1 MPVIEFIHRIL
12 AVLQTSTVT
21 YGILV
26 PTFLVR
32 DMKLPSMGRVL
43 PWILSAQPAKYL
55 QMVRAWSRSPLLSA
69 TGLPASRLSSRA

>member
-1 MPVIEFIHRIL
+1 ML
-12 AVLQTSTVT
+12 
-21 YGILV
+21 LV

-32 DMKLPSMGRVL
+32 DMKLPSMGSVL

-69 TGLPASRLSSRA
+69 TGLPASRLSSRAR

>member
-1 MPVIEFIHRIL
+1 M
-12 AVLQTSTVT
+12 
-21 YGILV
+21 
-26 PTFLVR
+26 PTFLVS